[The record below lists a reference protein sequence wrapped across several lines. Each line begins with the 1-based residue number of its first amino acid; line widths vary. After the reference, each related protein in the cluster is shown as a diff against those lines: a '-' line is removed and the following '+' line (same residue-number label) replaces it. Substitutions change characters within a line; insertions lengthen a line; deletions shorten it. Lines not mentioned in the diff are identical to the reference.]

1 MEKRPAGGHPGDDS
15 HGEEDVASQTEGQR
29 RLCTQS
35 PANVRPTACSGL
47 RRRNIDEPK
56 PAIPVWAP
64 GLGARPGPAPPCD
77 GIDGEGDEQHD
88 PGDDVRGC
96 CA

>member
-1 MEKRPAGGHPGDDS
+1 MEKRPAEGHPGDDS
-15 HGEEDVASQTEGQR
+15 HGEEDVASQTEGQG

-56 PAIPVWAP
+56 PAIPLLPSAP
-64 GLGARPGPAPPCD
+64 GLGARPGPRPA
-77 GIDGEGDEQHD
+77 
-88 PGDDVRGC
+88 VRRNRR
-96 CA
+96 